1 MNQTSQM
8 LRIIIENAA
17 AGKIDKQ
24 VAAQLLK
31 GLKSEGKR
39 SDSEGIAIVG
49 ISAMLPSADNIGEF
63 WDNIR
68 DRCDS
73 IANFPDSRRQN
84 IDAYLRYAGYG
95 EDIKY
100 SDGSYLKDIDQFDY
114 KLFRI
119 PPRDAALM
127 DPFQRLFLRTAWSA
141 FEDAG
146 YGGKSLAGSRT
157 GVYLGFASN
166 IKDSYLRM
174 IQDIDIQL
182 TSDAAVGNISAM
194 MPARISYLL
203 DLKGPSMVVDTACSS
218 SLVAVHLACQSIRN
232 GDCDMALAGGLRVN
246 LMPLDTEYYRGGLE
260 ASDGRTR
267 AFDHSSDGAGISEGV
282 ATVLLKP
289 LSKALKDKDQIYAVI
304 KGSAINQDG
313 ASIGITAPNP
323 EAQADVISRA
333 WDQAG
338 IHPETLSYI
347 ETHGTGTKLGD
358 PLELEGLELAF
369 QKYTDKKQFC
379 PIGTVKSNMGHPYE
393 AAGLVSLIKAALVIK
408 NREIPPSLHFDR
420 PNGQIDFKTS
430 PVYVNTRLRKW
441 EGKESPMRCAVS
453 SFGFSGTNCHL
464 VLEEA
469 PVATVADASYAKIGL
484 VVLSAKSEP
493 ALRDLVTTYSRLIQ
507 EKPPACHLQDLC
519 YTASVGRGHYNFRL
533 AIVAANLADLGL
545 KLQVLSLAETWNEPE
560 SWFSYGEHKIVPAS
574 KSQLEP
580 GDMTAASRKKLDR
593 RVQEITQGI
602 NLSEWND
609 EAGVS
614 ELGSL
619 YVQGADVDWVELYKG
634 TEVRRVSLPVYP
646 FESHRCWIDLPD
658 ELVSSRIDRG
668 AAVSEQD
675 TEEFHYTMQWRTA
688 EWKRTGSGI
697 SVLPGTVLLM
707 EGRSGAADS
716 VAHVLARTGVKVIR
730 AALGSVYADLSDN
743 RYTLGDQESDYDLLF
758 ASLRGK
764 SVDHIIHVG
773 CSLDTGQ
780 SGIQSLNELQ
790 NSQRRGVY
798 SVYYLVRALMR
809 SDFAEIAGMTLI
821 AMNAHHITGDEYAQ
835 RPEHAP
841 FLSLS
846 KVLNREHPSI
856 SFRSF
861 DIDADTPADVWIEEA
876 LGTEDQGDYLIAYR
890 GGQRYVEEFT
900 RVQVA
905 GDTPISVR
913 PQGVYL
919 ITGGGGGIGLETA
932 RFLASK
938 APVRLALINRTP
950 IPERVHWDNLMNQP
964 GQAKLCRFITAV
976 TELEAAGSEVSWY
989 SADVADREAM
999 DRVIRDMRTRYGA
1012 IHGIIHGAGV
1022 GGDQLLVDRSE
1033 ERFSEVL
1040 ASKIYGTWNLDE
1052 LTHSDDLDFFVMYSS
1067 VATMFSGVTQADYVA
1082 ANAYLDA
1089 FADERSLRG
1098 KRTLTVNWTT
1108 WKETGMSVDAGFTAD
1123 TIFKTVLTAQAIRG
1137 LEQAMNSSIRRVLI
1151 GQLNFSG
1158 GGVRLLDKMQVRL
1171 STELSGKVAE
1181 YLQSAASKTRSTK
1194 KAGSTSSG
1202 EVKLSGKI
1210 EGGYTATER
1219 HVASVCK
1226 EVLGFDEIDIY
1237 ENFFELGADS
1247 ILLLKIHA
1255 GLSKRYPGVLA
1266 VTDLFEFSTIHK
1278 LAEYIFK
1285 EHGESEEDTVT
1296 VLGDM
1301 DASATSEEQ
1310 TSPEN
1315 AKQAETCPQDQQ
1327 HTGQT
1332 ASGPLSGDLA
1342 IVGMA
1347 LNVASTTDVFEFWE
1361 HIQGKVDHIRPL
1373 PERRQQDL
1381 DWYLQ
1386 NTRLDLPELD
1396 SKAGAFIEDID
1407 LFDYSFFK
1415 LSPKEASLT
1424 DPNQRLFLETVWRA
1438 IEDAGYGGGKLA
1450 GSDTGVYL
1458 GYSTNT
1464 VDMYSRFIYE
1474 TDLGALPDAVVGNT
1488 PSIIPARI
1496 SYLLNLKGPSMLVD
1510 TACSSSL
1517 TAVHIAS
1524 RALLSGEC
1532 SMAAVGG
1539 IKIST
1544 MPITKKN
1551 ENMLQGLES
1560 GDGKTRAFDDDSD
1573 GAGLGEGI
1581 GVVMLKRLED
1591 ALRDGDQ
1598 VYAVLKGTAMNQDGS
1613 SAGITA
1619 PNPAAQQEVITKAWK
1634 QAGIHPETITYME
1647 THGTGTA
1654 LGDPIEI
1661 KGIQNAFR
1669 QFTDRRQFCAVGSIK
1684 TNLGHTSEAAGM
1696 ISLIKAALAVRHGVI
1711 PPNLH
1716 FNRPNRNIDFHASP
1730 VYVNTRLRPWKVK
1743 DGPRRCGVSAFGIS
1757 GTNCHVIL
1765 EEPPVI
1771 KPVSAPA
1778 RPHLLVL
1785 SARSEEALQRLVAEY
1800 VRLLDRNERYEL
1812 VDMCSTAST
1821 GRGHYPFRLSLMVR
1835 DTEGLLNTLR
1845 QLENRSFQSIALPG
1859 VEFGEHRTVPK
1870 SKKDRAAGE
1879 MTESE
1884 KLGLS
1889 QLMRSAIQSFVQ
1901 DGRESEYLLK
1911 QIAHLY
1917 VQGADADWEEL
1928 YAGEHARKVSLPAYP
1943 LERKRCWI
1951 HIPER
1956 PQLREVSIE
1965 EAAAPL
1971 HYAAMWKE
1979 MNRISM
1985 DQHGGNTEPVV
1996 ILMDRSGI
2004 ASSVAGKLEAEG
2016 RLVIKVYRGESYTNQ
2031 ANAEFTIRSCEEDY
2045 ERFIRA
2051 VEPYKISQLLHFF
2064 ALEQHA
2070 DEGTV
2075 GELEESLDRGV
2086 YSLFYLSKAMSK
2098 IHFKR
2103 PVDLVLVTSCTQSV
2117 TGSEPYIRPEHA
2129 PMVGLG
2135 KTICHEMNQFRCRS
2149 IDIDD
2154 ETPLDQWLQEI
2165 RDPDTLYLA
2174 AYRKGRR
2181 YVQELGEIPISL
2193 LPDQPIHMREGGV
2206 YLITGGTG
2214 GIGLETASALSLAP
2228 EKIKLVLMNRSPFPE
2243 RATWEDV
2250 LSSGEEIKL
2259 TAQIGRIKEMEARGA
2274 EVHLYSVDIAD
2285 PLQLASVLSKIRQQ
2299 HGPVSGII
2307 HGAGVAGE
2315 GFLMNKEREAFER
2328 VMRPKVLGTWS
2339 LDQLTRADHPD
2350 FFVMFSTAT
2359 TFFSEPGQGDYTAA
2373 NAYMDSFA
2381 AHRRQAGLSTLAVN
2395 WTAWKETGM
2404 ARDFHANSDG
2414 GFKAITTARGIQGL
2428 QEAMGKD
2435 VTQVLI
2441 GELNR
2446 EGIYQHVSDD
2456 MPLMLFSSDI
2466 SEAIE
2471 TGRKGNA
2478 SRAQE
2483 ESGDMKLLGR
2493 TDEDYSIIE
2502 SALGRLW
2509 SKSLGVNE
2517 LSIYDDFYELGGDS
2531 ILGLKIAN
2539 GLTKELSILVNT
2551 AEILMYPTIAESA
2564 AYLEESY
2571 GVSISGDSEGALPVL
2586 TRVEPQPYYPV
2597 SSAQKRFVVLDRLE
2611 GQNTNANIPRASI
2624 MEGDFEHGA
2633 FEQIIRKLIQR
2644 HESFRTSFEFLDG
2657 IPYQKVWDQ
2666 VDFNVGYSESTRE
2679 QLTEKLLG
2687 FVKPFELDQAP
2698 LFRFEVVK
2706 LDDRVH
2712 AVFFDMHHIITDGMS
2727 MDIIMQE
2734 IIDLYEGRELKP
2746 LTIQYKDYAV
2756 WHNALLSSG
2765 ALLKQEEYWLNLYED
2780 SIPQLKLP
2788 TDYPRPLANEF
2799 EGDQVVFIGNETLTM
2814 DLDRMAA
2821 KTGTTLFMLLLA
2833 AYNVLLSKYAD
2844 QDDIVVGS
2852 PIAGR
2857 SHADLEDVVGVFI
2870 NIITIRTK
2878 PKSGKTF
2885 LELLA
2890 EVREAALKSYENQ
2903 QFQFEDLVR
2912 KLNLNRDR
2920 HRNLLFDAMFALQNV
2935 GTVDVTVGKF
2945 TTTPYEFGAAE
2956 SRYDVYLEII
2966 EKHDK
2971 LRFNLE
2977 YRTKLFKRET
2987 AEKMLHDYVALLQQ
3001 LLLHPE
3007 QKLGEIE
3014 LESSKHMLVSYDS
3027 AAEDLDFN
3035 F

>member
-141 FEDAG
+141 LEDAG

-507 EKPPACHLQDLC
+507 EKPPACYLQDLC

-609 EAGVS
+609 EASVS

-619 YVQGADVDWVELYKG
+619 YAQGADVDWVELYKG

-764 SVDHIIHVG
+764 SVDHIIHVS

-989 SADVADREAM
+989 SADVADQEAM

-1315 AKQAETCPQDQQ
+1315 AKQAKTCPQDQQ

-1551 ENMLQGLES
+1551 ENMLQVWS
-1560 GDGKTRAFDDDSD
+1560 
-1573 GAGLGEGI
+1573 
-1581 GVVMLKRLED
+1581 
-1591 ALRDGDQ
+1591 
-1598 VYAVLKGTAMNQDGS
+1598 
-1613 SAGITA
+1613 
-1619 PNPAAQQEVITKAWK
+1619 
-1634 QAGIHPETITYME
+1634 
-1647 THGTGTA
+1647 
-1654 LGDPIEI
+1654 
-1661 KGIQNAFR
+1661 
-1669 QFTDRRQFCAVGSIK
+1669 
-1684 TNLGHTSEAAGM
+1684 
-1696 ISLIKAALAVRHGVI
+1696 
-1711 PPNLH
+1711 
-1716 FNRPNRNIDFHASP
+1716 
-1730 VYVNTRLRPWKVK
+1730 
-1743 DGPRRCGVSAFGIS
+1743 
-1757 GTNCHVIL
+1757 
-1765 EEPPVI
+1765 
-1771 KPVSAPA
+1771 
-1778 RPHLLVL
+1778 
-1785 SARSEEALQRLVAEY
+1785 
-1800 VRLLDRNERYEL
+1800 
-1812 VDMCSTAST
+1812 
-1821 GRGHYPFRLSLMVR
+1821 
-1835 DTEGLLNTLR
+1835 
-1845 QLENRSFQSIALPG
+1845 
-1859 VEFGEHRTVPK
+1859 
-1870 SKKDRAAGE
+1870 
-1879 MTESE
+1879 
-1884 KLGLS
+1884 
-1889 QLMRSAIQSFVQ
+1889 
-1901 DGRESEYLLK
+1901 
-1911 QIAHLY
+1911 
-1917 VQGADADWEEL
+1917 
-1928 YAGEHARKVSLPAYP
+1928 
-1943 LERKRCWI
+1943 
-1951 HIPER
+1951 
-1956 PQLREVSIE
+1956 
-1965 EAAAPL
+1965 
-1971 HYAAMWKE
+1971 
-1979 MNRISM
+1979 
-1985 DQHGGNTEPVV
+1985 
-1996 ILMDRSGI
+1996 
-2004 ASSVAGKLEAEG
+2004 
-2016 RLVIKVYRGESYTNQ
+2016 
-2031 ANAEFTIRSCEEDY
+2031 
-2045 ERFIRA
+2045 
-2051 VEPYKISQLLHFF
+2051 
-2064 ALEQHA
+2064 
-2070 DEGTV
+2070 
-2075 GELEESLDRGV
+2075 
-2086 YSLFYLSKAMSK
+2086 
-2098 IHFKR
+2098 
-2103 PVDLVLVTSCTQSV
+2103 LVT
-2117 TGSEPYIRPEHA
+2117 ERPEHLMMTL
-2129 PMVGLG
+2129 MVPGLV
-2135 KTICHEMNQFRCRS
+2135 K
-2149 IDIDD
+2149 
-2154 ETPLDQWLQEI
+2154 
-2165 RDPDTLYLA
+2165 
-2174 AYRKGRR
+2174 
-2181 YVQELGEIPISL
+2181 
-2193 LPDQPIHMREGGV
+2193 
-2206 YLITGGTG
+2206 
-2214 GIGLETASALSLAP
+2214 AS
-2228 EKIKLVLMNRSPFPE
+2228 E
-2243 RATWEDV
+2243 
-2250 LSSGEEIKL
+2250 
-2259 TAQIGRIKEMEARGA
+2259 
-2274 EVHLYSVDIAD
+2274 
-2285 PLQLASVLSKIRQQ
+2285 
-2299 HGPVSGII
+2299 
-2307 HGAGVAGE
+2307 
-2315 GFLMNKEREAFER
+2315 
-2328 VMRPKVLGTWS
+2328 
-2339 LDQLTRADHPD
+2339 
-2350 FFVMFSTAT
+2350 
-2359 TFFSEPGQGDYTAA
+2359 
-2373 NAYMDSFA
+2373 
-2381 AHRRQAGLSTLAVN
+2381 
-2395 WTAWKETGM
+2395 
-2404 ARDFHANSDG
+2404 
-2414 GFKAITTARGIQGL
+2414 
-2428 QEAMGKD
+2428 
-2435 VTQVLI
+2435 
-2441 GELNR
+2441 
-2446 EGIYQHVSDD
+2446 
-2456 MPLMLFSSDI
+2456 
-2466 SEAIE
+2466 
-2471 TGRKGNA
+2471 
-2478 SRAQE
+2478 
-2483 ESGDMKLLGR
+2483 
-2493 TDEDYSIIE
+2493 
-2502 SALGRLW
+2502 
-2509 SKSLGVNE
+2509 
-2517 LSIYDDFYELGGDS
+2517 
-2531 ILGLKIAN
+2531 
-2539 GLTKELSILVNT
+2539 
-2551 AEILMYPTIAESA
+2551 
-2564 AYLEESY
+2564 
-2571 GVSISGDSEGALPVL
+2571 
-2586 TRVEPQPYYPV
+2586 
-2597 SSAQKRFVVLDRLE
+2597 
-2611 GQNTNANIPRASI
+2611 
-2624 MEGDFEHGA
+2624 
-2633 FEQIIRKLIQR
+2633 
-2644 HESFRTSFEFLDG
+2644 
-2657 IPYQKVWDQ
+2657 
-2666 VDFNVGYSESTRE
+2666 
-2679 QLTEKLLG
+2679 
-2687 FVKPFELDQAP
+2687 
-2698 LFRFEVVK
+2698 
-2706 LDDRVH
+2706 
-2712 AVFFDMHHIITDGMS
+2712 
-2727 MDIIMQE
+2727 
-2734 IIDLYEGRELKP
+2734 
-2746 LTIQYKDYAV
+2746 
-2756 WHNALLSSG
+2756 
-2765 ALLKQEEYWLNLYED
+2765 
-2780 SIPQLKLP
+2780 
-2788 TDYPRPLANEF
+2788 
-2799 EGDQVVFIGNETLTM
+2799 
-2814 DLDRMAA
+2814 
-2821 KTGTTLFMLLLA
+2821 
-2833 AYNVLLSKYAD
+2833 
-2844 QDDIVVGS
+2844 
-2852 PIAGR
+2852 
-2857 SHADLEDVVGVFI
+2857 
-2870 NIITIRTK
+2870 
-2878 PKSGKTF
+2878 
-2885 LELLA
+2885 
-2890 EVREAALKSYENQ
+2890 
-2903 QFQFEDLVR
+2903 
-2912 KLNLNRDR
+2912 
-2920 HRNLLFDAMFALQNV
+2920 
-2935 GTVDVTVGKF
+2935 
-2945 TTTPYEFGAAE
+2945 
-2956 SRYDVYLEII
+2956 
-2966 EKHDK
+2966 
-2971 LRFNLE
+2971 
-2977 YRTKLFKRET
+2977 
-2987 AEKMLHDYVALLQQ
+2987 
-3001 LLLHPE
+3001 
-3007 QKLGEIE
+3007 
-3014 LESSKHMLVSYDS
+3014 
-3027 AAEDLDFN
+3027 
-3035 F
+3035 

>member
-8 LRIIIENAA
+8 LRMIIENAA

-31 GLKSEGKR
+31 GLKAEGRRK
-39 SDSEGIAIVG
+39 DSEGIAIVG
-49 ISAMLPSADNIGEF
+49 ISAMLPSADTIDEF

-68 DRCDS
+68 GRCDS

-84 IDAYLRYAGYG
+84 IEAYLQYAGYG
-95 EDIKY
+95 DHIKF
-100 SDGSYLKDIDQFDY
+100 SSGSYLKEIDQFDY

-141 FEDAG
+141 LEDAG

-174 IQDIDIQL
+174 LQDIDIHL

-218 SLVAVHLACQSIRN
+218 SLVAVHLACQSLLN

-282 ATVLLKP
+282 AAVVLKP
-289 LSKALKDKDQIYAVI
+289 LSKALKDHDQIYAVI

-338 IHPETLSYI
+338 IHPESLSYI

-379 PIGTVKSNMGHPYE
+379 PIGTVKSNVGHPYE

-441 EGKESPMRCAVS
+441 EKTASEQPMRCAVS

-469 PVATVADASYAKIGL
+469 PSGSVTAAGPSDRFSGL
-484 VVLSAKSEP
+484 LVLSAKSEM
-493 ALRDLVTTYSRLIQ
+493 ALRELVTAYENFIQ
-507 EKPPACHLQDLC
+507 KKEPDCHLQDIC
-519 YTASVGRGHYNFRL
+519 YTASSGRGHYNFRL
-533 AIVAANLADLGL
+533 AVAADSIADLEW
-545 KLQVLSLAETWNEPE
+545 KLRELSSRE
-560 SWFSYGEHKIVPAS
+560 SWSGDKPWFHFGEHKIVPAS
-574 KSQLEP
+574 KAKLEA
-580 GDMTAASRKKLDR
+580 GDMTEASRRKLDQQVQQQ
-593 RVQEITQGI
+593 VQEVIRSGAA
-602 NLSEWND
+602 D
-609 EAGVS
+609 EKELL

-619 YVQGADVDWVELYKG
+619 YVRGADVNWSEMYSETG
-634 TEVRRVSLPVYP
+634 ARRVSLPVYP
-646 FESHRCWIDLPD
+646 FERHRCWIDLP
-658 ELVSSRIDRG
+658 EEMTSNRRSLG
-668 AAVSEQD
+668 QGTLPLTSE
-675 TEEFHYTMQWRTA
+675 EEFHYTMQWKAA
-688 EWKRTGSGI
+688 ERRRQEGGDTQFPSA
-697 SVLPGTVLLM
+697 VLLI
-707 EGRSGAADS
+707 EGTPGAGDAAALVLEENGAA
-716 VAHVLARTGVKVIR
+716 VIR
-730 AALGSVYADLSDN
+730 AALGASYELKASGQYV
-743 RYTLGDQESDYDLLF
+743 LGDQETDYDRLF
-758 ASLRGK
+758 SSLQGRTLE
-764 SVDHIIHVG
+764 HIIHVG
-773 CSLDTGQ
+773 SAVQ
-780 SGIQSLNELQ
+780 HHRASGIESLHELRDC
-790 NSQRRGVY
+790 QRRSVY

-809 SDFAEIAGMTLI
+809 SKFASITGITLVG
-821 AMNAHHITGDEYAQ
+821 MNAHRVTGTEHIQ
-835 RPEHAP
+835 LPEHAAY
-841 FLSLS
+841 LSLS
-846 KVLNREHPSI
+846 KVLSREHPDI
-856 SFRSF
+856 TFRSV
-861 DIDADTPADVWIEEA
+861 DVDHETTAAVWLEDVLGADSA
-876 LGTEDQGDYLIAYR
+876 GDHLAAYR
-890 GGQRYVEEFT
+890 NGRRYAEEFT
-900 RVQVA
+900 RIDVKHDA
-905 GDTPISVR
+905 PLTIR
-913 PQGVYL
+913 EQGVYL

-938 APVRLALINRTP
+938 AKVRLVLVNRTP
-950 IPERVHWDNLMNQP
+950 IPERTSWKDVQHQP
-964 GQAKLCRFITAV
+964 GQSKLRRFITAV
-976 TELEAAGSEVSWY
+976 TELEAAGSEVFWY
-989 SADVADREAM
+989 SADVADENTMA
-999 DRVIRDMRTRYGA
+999 DVIGDIRTRYGA

-1033 ERFSEVL
+1033 DRFTEVL
-1040 ASKIYGTWNLDE
+1040 ASKIDGTWNLDQ
-1052 LTHSDDLDFFVMYSS
+1052 LTCNDDLDFFVMYSS

-1082 ANAYLDA
+1082 ANAYMDA
-1089 FADERSLRG
+1089 YADERSARG

-1123 TIFKTVLTAQAIRG
+1123 TIFKTILTAQAVAG

-1171 STELSGKVAE
+1171 SAELSSSVAA
-1181 YLQSAASKTRSTK
+1181 YLQRAASKTRSAK
-1194 KAGSTSSG
+1194 KAGGVSSG
-1202 EVKLSGKI
+1202 EVILSGKS

-1226 EVLGFDEIDIY
+1226 EVLGFDEIDVY

-1247 ILLLKIHA
+1247 ILLLRIHA

-1278 LAEYIFK
+1278 LAEFIFK
-1285 EHGESEEDTVT
+1285 EHGETEEIEEAVPPQEQVDIALEADTEPK
-1296 VLGDM
+1296 GSM
-1301 DASATSEEQ
+1301 KSDALT
-1310 TSPEN
+1310 TTKP
-1315 AKQAETCPQDQQ
+1315 
-1327 HTGQT
+1327 
-1332 ASGPLSGDLA
+1332 GDLA

-1347 LNVASTTDVFEFWE
+1347 LNVASTTDVSEFWD

-1373 PERRQQDL
+1373 PDRRQQDL

-1386 NTRLDLPELD
+1386 NTALDLPELG

-1438 IEDAGYGGGKLA
+1438 IEDAGYGGGQLA
-1450 GSDTGVYL
+1450 GSDTGVFL

-1532 SMAAVGG
+1532 RMAAVGG

-1560 GDGKTRAFDDDSD
+1560 GDGKTRAFDDESD

-1591 ALRDGDQ
+1591 ALADGDQ
-1598 VYAVLKGTAMNQDGS
+1598 VYAVLKGSAMNQDGS

-1619 PNPAAQQEVITKAWK
+1619 PNPAAQQEVITKAWQ
-1634 QAGIHPETITYME
+1634 QAGIQPETITYME

-1669 QFTDRRQFCAVGSIK
+1669 QFTDKRQFCAIGSIK

-1696 ISLIKAALAVRHGVI
+1696 ISLIKAALAVRDGII

-1730 VYVNTRLRPWKVK
+1730 VYVNTRLRQWKVES
-1743 DGPRRCGVSAFGIS
+1743 GPRRCGVSAFGIS

-1765 EEPPVI
+1765 EEPP
-1771 KPVSAPA
+1771 KTAPVMPEATG
-1778 RPHLLVL
+1778 PHLLVL
-1785 SARSEEALQRLVAEY
+1785 SARSEDGLRRLVDDY
-1800 VRLLDRNERYEL
+1800 IKLFERSHSSSL
-1812 VDMCSTAST
+1812 ADICSTAST
-1821 GRGHYPFRLSLMVR
+1821 GRGHYSFRLAFTAADGESMLSMLVQASR
-1835 DTEGLLNTLR
+1835 TRFGSDTAPGL
-1845 QLENRSFQSIALPG
+1845 
-1859 VEFGEHRTVPK
+1859 EFGEHRIVPK
-1870 SKKDRAAGE
+1870 SKKERSAGD

-1884 KLGLS
+1884 KTGLS
-1889 QLMRSAIQSFVQ
+1889 QLLRSAIENFVQ
-1901 DGRESEYLLK
+1901 NGRESVYLLK

-1917 VQGADADWEEL
+1917 VQGADANWADL
-1928 YAGEHARKVSLPAYP
+1928 YAGELIRKVSLPSYP

-1951 HIPER
+1951 DIPER
-1956 PQLREVSIE
+1956 KRSADMSSHDKAV
-1965 EAAAPL
+1965 PL
-1971 HYAAMWKE
+1971 HYAALWKE
-1979 MNRISM
+1979 MSRPVS
-1985 DQHGGNTEPVV
+1985 GTKASGTEPVV
-1996 ILMDRSGI
+1996 IFMDEKGT
-2004 ASSVAGKLEAEG
+2004 ASSAAARLEAEG
-2016 RLVIKVYRGESYTNQ
+2016 RLVIRVYRGDSYTNQ
-2031 ANAEFTIRSCEEDY
+2031 SNAKFTIRPCEEDY
-2045 ERFIRA
+2045 ERLVRA
-2051 VEPYKISQLLHFF
+2051 IEPYKISQLLHFF
-2064 ALEQHA
+2064 AMDISET
-2070 DEGTV
+2070 GTV
-2075 GELEESLDRGV
+2075 DGLEDSLERSV
-2086 YSLFYLSKAMSK
+2086 YSLFYLSKEMSK
-2098 IHFKR
+2098 VHFKR
-2103 PVDLVLVTSCTQSV
+2103 PVDLVLMTTCSQRV
-2117 TGSEPYIRPEHA
+2117 TGSEPYIHPEYA

-2135 KTICHEMNQFRCRS
+2135 KTICHEMNQFRCRAV
-2149 IDIDD
+2149 DIDS
-2154 ETPLDQWLQEI
+2154 ETPIEQWLQEI
-2165 RDPDTLYLA
+2165 REPDTLYLA
-2174 AYRKGRR
+2174 AYRNGRR
-2181 YVQELGEIPISL
+2181 YVQELGEMPMSL
-2193 LPDQPIHMREGGV
+2193 LPEQPVQMREGGV

-2214 GIGLETASALSLAP
+2214 GIGLETADALSMSSA
-2228 EKIKLVLMNRSPFPE
+2228 KIKLVLINRSQFPE
-2243 RATWEDV
+2243 RHMWKELMSSEQNEK
-2250 LSSGEEIKL
+2250 LSL
-2259 TAQIGRIKEMEARGA
+2259 QIGRIQEMEARGT
-2274 EVHLYSVDIAD
+2274 EVQLYSADIAD
-2285 PLQLASVLSKIRQQ
+2285 PIQLASVLSSVRQQ

-2315 GFLMNKEREAFER
+2315 GFLMNKERTAFER

-2339 LDQLTRADHPD
+2339 LDQLTRSDRPD

-2373 NAYMDSFA
+2373 NAYLDSFA
-2381 AHRRQAGLSTLAVN
+2381 AQRRQEGLPTLTVN

-2404 ARDFHANSDG
+2404 AKDFHVNADG
-2414 GFKAITTARGIQGL
+2414 GFKAISTARGIQGL
-2428 QEAMGKD
+2428 QEAMRKD
-2435 VTQVLI
+2435 ITQVLI

-2446 EGIYQHVSDD
+2446 EAIYQHVSDD
-2456 MPLMLFSSDI
+2456 MPLMLFSDNI
-2466 SEAIE
+2466 REAIE
-2471 TGRKGNA
+2471 QGR
-2478 SRAQE
+2478 RADSDYGKE
-2483 ESGDMKLLGR
+2483 EQGELHLQGR
-2493 TDEDYSIIE
+2493 TDGTYSAME
-2502 SALGRLW
+2502 MKLGSVWSRALGVTE
-2509 SKSLGVNE
+2509 LG
-2517 LSIYDDFYELGGDS
+2517 IYDDFYELGGDS
-2531 ILGLKIAN
+2531 IIGLKIAN
-2539 GLTKELSILVNT
+2539 SLTKALSVLVNT

-2564 AYLEESY
+2564 AYLEETY
-2571 GVSISGDSEGALPVL
+2571 GPAVDTGAAGVTIPVL
-2586 TRVEPQPYYPV
+2586 TPVEQRAYYPV
-2597 SSAQKRFVVLDRLE
+2597 SSAQKRFLVLDRLE
-2611 GQNTNANIPRASI
+2611 GPNTSANIPRASI
-2624 MEGDFEHGA
+2624 MEGDFEHGI
-2633 FEQIIRKLIQR
+2633 FEGIIRQLIKR
-2644 HESFRTSFEFLDG
+2644 HEAFRTSFEIQDG
-2657 IPYQKVWDQ
+2657 IPYQKIWDH
-2666 VDFNVGYSESTRE
+2666 VDFSVGYSECTRE
-2679 QLTEKLLG
+2679 ELTDRLLG

-2706 LDDRVH
+2706 LAERTH

-2746 LTIQYKDYAV
+2746 LSIQYKDFSE
-2756 WHNALLSSG
+2756 WHNTLLSSG
-2765 ALLKQEEYWLNLYED
+2765 ALQKQEEYWLSLYRD
-2780 SIPQLKLP
+2780 SIPQLHLP
-2788 TDYPRPLANEF
+2788 TDYVRPAANEF
-2799 EGDQVVFIGNETLTM
+2799 EGDQVVVMGSESLTLE
-2814 DLDRMAA
+2814 LERMASR
-2821 KTGTTLFMLLLA
+2821 TGTTLFMLLLA
-2833 AYNVLLSKYAD
+2833 AYNVLLAKYAA

-2878 PKSGKTF
+2878 PQADKTF

-2890 EVREAALKSYENQ
+2890 EVREGALKSYENQ

-2912 KLNLNRDR
+2912 KLNLNRDI
-2920 HRNLLFDAMFALQNV
+2920 HRNPLFDAMFALQNV

-2945 TTTPYEFGAAE
+2945 TTTPYEFGASE
-2956 SRYDVYLEII
+2956 SRYDVYLEVIQ
-2966 EKHDK
+2966 KHDK
-2971 LRFNLE
+2971 LKFNLE

-2987 AEKMLHDYVALLQQ
+2987 AEKMLRDYMQ
-3001 LLLHPE
+3001 LLHQVLQHPD
-3007 QKLGEIE
+3007 QKLGEVE
-3014 LESSKHMLVSYDS
+3014 LESSKHVQITPNTDTDTLDF
-3027 AAEDLDFN
+3027 DFN